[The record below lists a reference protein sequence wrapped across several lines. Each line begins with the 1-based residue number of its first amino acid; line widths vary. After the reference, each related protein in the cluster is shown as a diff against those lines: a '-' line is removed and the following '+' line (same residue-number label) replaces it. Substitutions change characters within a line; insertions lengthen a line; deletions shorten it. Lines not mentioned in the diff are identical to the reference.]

1 MPVETFEYINSL
13 DPNNPQPFD
22 SVSNGDDHIRG
33 VKAAIKSTFPNITE
47 PVNVTAAELNA
58 LAGVESRSNGIFAS
72 LKVQPGTG
80 NIMYGQNISNVQFE
94 NPASCRVDF
103 VQPTDGFDHHY
114 SVLIQSA
121 ADLTQ
126 NGYNPCFA
134 TLTEQYSTYIR
145 LTFTAVTG
153 PNSFGTPSQSPGFS
167 LLMVDMEQTE
177 ANANQ

>member
-1 MPVETFEYINSL
+1 MPVETFDYVDSL

-22 SVSNGDDHIRG
+22 SVSSGDDHIRG
-33 VKAAIKSTFPNITE
+33 VKSTIKSTFPNITG
-47 PVNVTAAELNA
+47 PVTVTQDELNSLSGIA
-58 LAGVESRSNGIFAS
+58 SRSNGIFAS

-80 NIMYGQNISNVQFE
+80 NIMYGQNISSVSFE

-103 VQPTDGFDHHY
+103 TQPTDGFDNHY
-114 SVLIQSA
+114 AVLLQSY
-121 ADLTQ
+121 ADITN

-134 TLTEQYSTYIR
+134 TITEQYSTYVR

-153 PNSFGTPSQSPGFS
+153 PNSFGAPSQSPGFS
-167 LLMVDMEQTE
+167 LLMVDMIQTE